1 MRINTFDLTSFGS
14 FTNMSLNLSAP
25 GVHIITGPNEAG
37 KSTALHALGQLLYGI
52 DARSEYDFVH
62 PKSAL
67 RLGAL
72 LQRADGSVLEIIRT
86 KSTKTPLVGRDGS
99 PINEAELTAV
109 LGGIDR
115 QTFTSEFALTSRELR
130 LGGQSLV
137 AGNGDLGQALAASR
151 SGLSLTLT
159 QQAIET
165 RMAELYKRTGTKPR
179 INVRIKTLKEAQE
192 RKRQASLRPENYI
205 TQERE
210 VERARAEL
218 DQLADEL
225 RALRRDHSKLERLDQ
240 ALPALARRRGLLT
253 EIEEILAAGVLAA
266 GDVAERLPELMR
278 EARDAERLTEAA
290 KNRIDVLD
298 RELAELA
305 VDEVLLAHTDEIE
318 ALSQDRKAAEEA
330 AQLLA
335 RSAGT
340 AASLRAEAAE
350 LLAQV
355 HPTAA
360 LDDPHLYRVSEAVR
374 SRARELHD
382 QRTVIDAGLD
392 QSRRARADRRRKL
405 DQAERRLDGMP
416 PVPDS
421 QPLQGALAAIPPDLL
436 TRMATAEETEHKHRG
451 RAGRILGEL
460 KLAALSEPVAVPTHQ
475 QVTEQVEAIR
485 QLKRDRRELTKR
497 TKELAGRLQERRLEL
512 TALLKHDPPPTGEDL
527 LAARTTRDAL
537 WAGLGRP
544 VATETGEQYERAVE
558 HADLIADRMF
568 QNAERIS
575 ARLHLE
581 LDISKGDQ
589 ELTTHAEE
597 SGELDRQAT
606 ELETEWARLWGD
618 YCGAVPR
625 PEAATATLDAVRGL
639 RETLREL
646 GDAESTLSVLRAQAV
661 QHVTRLKDL
670 LDDPADL
677 VAENVLSEL
686 PELREIAEARLADQA
701 AAAGDRSVAEER
713 VTAERTELA
722 EAEALLTQHEE
733 QLAEWT
739 AGWQQALDEA
749 GLPAGQDPVG
759 ALADLDRLGQ
769 VVDKLSEADRTERTS
784 GQAADLVERFNDT
797 LIRVVDSCGR
807 PMPEDQADRYRLSST
822 LHAEAKRNR
831 SQADDRDRLHH
842 EQERHQIDL
851 DGAIEV
857 ARQQATELTVL
868 VTRTGVDSIEALDAA
883 VRRQGRHTELT
894 TKLSDLTQ
902 TITLGSQTLDQLMD
916 EALRTDP
923 DQLKAELAELS
934 EHITDLET
942 RRIEQTELFMS
953 RKTDLD
959 RLDGSALAAQAAAE
973 AEVASAELVEETE
986 EYLRL
991 EVART
996 ILHSHIEQ
1004 YRNAQQDPV
1013 LERAGR
1019 LFRELTLHRFSGLQL
1034 EQEGDSPVVLA
1045 RRDTEELLHARQLSE
1060 ATADQL
1066 YLALRLASLE
1076 RYADEDRGL
1085 PFTIDDI
1092 FMTFDNDRTRAAL
1105 KVLDEMADRFQMIVF
1120 THHDHLVGLAREV
1133 LPQGRLHVHELPE
1146 FVPVGRAV
1154 VPQPRGERSCRSCG
1168 AALAYSGRGRPPV
1181 ECADCQGER

>member
-1 MRINTFDLTSFGS
+1 MRINTFDLTAFGS
-14 FTNMSLNLSAP
+14 FTSMSLNLSAP

-52 DARSEYDFVH
+52 DTRSGYDFVH

-86 KSTKTPLVGRDGS
+86 KSTKTPLVGPDGS

-130 LGGQSLV
+130 LGGQALV
-137 AGNGDLGQALAASR
+137 AGDGDLGQALAASR

-165 RMAELYKRTGTKPR
+165 RMAELYKKTGTKPR
-179 INVRIKTLKEAQE
+179 INVRIRTLKEAQE
-192 RKRQASLRPENYI
+192 LKRQASLRPEHYL

-210 VERARAEL
+210 VEEARAEL
-218 DQLADEL
+218 DRLADEL
-225 RALRRDHSKLERLDQ
+225 RALRRDHSRLERLDQ
-240 ALPALARRRGLLT
+240 ALPALARRRELLT
-253 EIEEILAAGVLAA
+253 EIEEILASGVLAA
-266 GDVAERLPELMR
+266 DDVSERLPELMR
-278 EARDAERLTEAA
+278 EARDAERLMEAA
-290 KNRIDVLD
+290 KNRIDGLD
-298 RELAELA
+298 RELAELV
-305 VDEVLLAHTDEIE
+305 VDEVLLAQTDEIE

-340 AASLRAEAAE
+340 AASLRAEATE

-355 HPTAA
+355 HPAA
-360 LDDPHLYRVSEAVR
+360 TLDDPHLYRVPEAVR
-374 SRARELHD
+374 SRARDLHD

-392 QSRRARADRRRKL
+392 QSRRARTDRRRKL
-405 DQAERRLDGMP
+405 DEAQRRLDGLP

-421 QPLQGALAAIPPDLL
+421 QPLQAALAAIPQDLL
-436 TRMATAEETEHKHRG
+436 TRMATAEEAEHKHRG
-451 RAGRILGEL
+451 RAERVLGQL
-460 KLAALSEPVAVPTHQ
+460 KLAALSEPAAVPSPE
-475 QVTEQVEAIR
+475 QVTEQVEAVK

-497 TKELAGRLQERRLEL
+497 TKALAGKLDERRLEL
-512 TALLKHDPPPTGEDL
+512 TALLKHDPPTGEDL

-537 WAGLGRP
+537 WAALGQP
-544 VATETGEQYERAVE
+544 DSAETREEYERAVE

-581 LDISKGDQ
+581 LEIAKGDQ

-606 ELETEWARLWGD
+606 ELETGWTRLWAD
-618 YCGAVPR
+618 YPGPVPR

-646 GDAESTLSVLRAQAV
+646 GDAQATLSVLRAQAV
-661 QHVTRLKDL
+661 QHVTRLKNL

-686 PELREIAEARLADQA
+686 PELREIGEARLADQA
-701 AAAGDRSVAEER
+701 AAAGDRGVAEER
-713 VTAERTELA
+713 VATERTELA
-722 EAEALLTQHEE
+722 EAEALLAQHEE

-739 AGWQQALDEA
+739 AGWRQVLGEA
-749 GLPAGQDPVG
+749 GLPAGRDPVG

-769 VVDKLSEADRTERTS
+769 VVDKLAEADRTEQTS
-784 GQAADLVERFNDT
+784 GQAADQVSRFDDT
-797 LIRVVDSCGR
+797 LIQIAGACGR
-807 PMPEDQADRYRLSST
+807 PMPSDQAERYRLVSR
-822 LHAEAKRNR
+822 LHTEAKRNH

-842 EQERHQIDL
+842 EQGGLQSEL
-851 DGAIEV
+851 DGAV
-857 ARQQATELTVL
+857 GFSRQRAAELTVL
-868 VTRTGVDSIEALDAA
+868 VTRTKVDSVEALDAA
-883 VRRQGRHTELT
+883 VRRQERHTELT
-894 TKLSDLTQ
+894 TKLSELTQ
-902 TITLGSQTLDQLMD
+902 TITLGSQTLDQLMH

-923 DQLKAELAELS
+923 DQLKAELAELA
-934 EHITDLET
+934 ERITDLET
-942 RRIEQTELFMS
+942 RRIEQTELFMG
-953 RKTDLD
+953 RKTELD

-973 AEVASAELVEETE
+973 AEVAGAALVEETE

-991 EVART
+991 EIART
-996 ILHSHIEQ
+996 ILLSHIEQ

-1013 LERAGR
+1013 LERAGQ
-1019 LFRELTLHRFSGLQL
+1019 LFRELTLQRFSGLQL
-1034 EQEGDSPVVLA
+1034 DQEGDSPVVLA

-1085 PFTIDDI
+1085 PFTVDDI

-1120 THHDHLVGLAREV
+1120 THHEHLVGLAREV
-1133 LPQGRLHVHELPE
+1133 LPQERIHVHELPE

-1154 VPQPRGERSCRSCG
+1154 VPQPRGERVCRSCG
-1168 AALAYSGRGRPPV
+1168 TALVYSGRGRPPV
-1181 ECADCQGER
+1181 ECADCQGGR